1 MKKRY
6 FLLFAVLVLLM
17 SFQCQAKSKQAV
29 EGTDYVVTYQ
39 YFNVYEEYNKVKYQG
54 IVEIQNIGTSNLY
67 LGLST
72 FDIYDSAGAVAS
84 SETLISTTPNVIAP
98 GEKGWFYN
106 NTGYIDI
113 PMGNYTMVP
122 ILDVKISNLPIIRY
136 PIANTQIKQGTYS
149 VTVTGNI
156 ANTTSENDSMT
167 WISVVLFNSENQP
180 IGLHGT
186 NILDFNAGQL
196 RAFDA
201 EGLWLPDYITIDKVA
216 RYEVYSSPNQYQY

>member
-6 FLLFAVLVLLM
+6 FLLFAVLLLLM
-17 SFQCQAKSKQAV
+17 SFPCQAKSKQAV
-29 EGTDYVVTYQ
+29 EGTDYIVTYK
-39 YFNVYEEYNKVKYQG
+39 YFNVYEEYDNVKYQG

-67 LGLST
+67 LGTST
-72 FDIYDSAGAVAS
+72 FDIYDSSGGVAS
-84 SETLISTTPNVIAP
+84 SETIISSDPSVIAP

-122 ILDVKISNLPIIRY
+122 ILDVKISNLPVIRY
-136 PIANTQIKQGTYS
+136 PIANTQIKQGKLR
-149 VTVTGNI
+149 VEVTGNI
-156 ANTTSENDSMT
+156 ANTTSEDDSYV

-180 IGLHGT
+180 IGIHGT
-186 NILDFNAGQL
+186 NIIDFNAGQL

-201 EGLWLPDYITIDKVA
+201 EGLWLPKYVTLDKVA